1 MKDTSFGSYKR
12 KLARISS
19 CGYPIIQ
26 LKLYSILSKENTP
39 RTLRTEECWFLLY
52 LCLTEKSLKDFQIW
66 VYRSVYVN
74 NKTTPHR
81 VILSRWS
88 LLVLLN
94 IQSKDLFDFKPFG
107 LKSNFSC
114 LLWVV
119 YFLHWQETWLR
130 HRERL
135 RSCSWAKRNIDPSI
149 YSLST
154 PMFVICSGWQQR
166 VFEYDRRTDKLK
178 FEKMSRSFSLNS
190 RTIK

>member
-1 MKDTSFGSYKR
+1 MGRGGCGGCEKDAMYFSFKKEKYQKKTKR
-12 KLARISS
+12 FSS
-19 CGYPIIQ
+19 CSSPMLQ
-26 LKLYSILSKENTP
+26 QEFYSFLSKVNTP

-52 LCLTEKSLKDFQIW
+52 LCLAKKSLTSFQIW
-66 VYRSVYVN
+66 VYRGVYGN

-119 YFLHWQETWLR
+119 YSLHWQE
-130 HRERL
+130 
-135 RSCSWAKRNIDPSI
+135 SCFATDPSNFCSSAPI
-149 YSLST
+149 L
-154 PMFVICSGWQQR
+154 VICSGWQ
-166 VFEYDRRTDKLK
+166 
-178 FEKMSRSFSLNS
+178 
-190 RTIK
+190 